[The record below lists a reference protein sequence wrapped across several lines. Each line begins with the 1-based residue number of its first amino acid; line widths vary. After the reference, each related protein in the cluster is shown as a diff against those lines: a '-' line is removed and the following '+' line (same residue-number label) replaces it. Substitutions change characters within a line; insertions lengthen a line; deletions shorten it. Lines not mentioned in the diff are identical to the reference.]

1 MKSTHRTQRLLKS
14 CGEKAHMTPAGMKK
28 HKAERPSPLYLLN
41 QSHYS
46 LNEETLFSVGHRG
59 SKGDEETGVTG
70 EARSQDD

>member
-14 CGEKAHMTPAGMKK
+14 CGEKAHMTPACMKK
-28 HKAERPSPLYLLN
+28 DKANRPSPLYLLN

-46 LNEETLFSVGHRG
+46 LNEETLLSVGHRG

-70 EARSQDD
+70 ETRSRDD